1 MIQIFFSYSREDSAV
16 VDAIRQTVAAPLEV
30 WIDHQALDTGQ
41 WFPERI
47 EAAIKRECHFFA
59 VFLSPHAAKSTW
71 VRKEIGLALD
81 REMLMR
87 SALPFALRSDVPF
100 VLPLSLRPALATAAI
115 PEPLRQH
122 NVFMPRRAASVVSE
136 VGEKLRASIL
146 QFASDYLAHYQPTF
160 EKAIVDSLAS
170 DLVVLQ
176 DRAFRL
182 SACLRDPVEVLASD
196 PEGERELTEAILAY
210 NAFVVPLVRRLPDYA
225 LKIRATWGENLGAEA
240 HRLARY
246 VEETVYR
253 GHVYALNKVTA
264 SIAEAQAKRLSAAKA
279 TRANETKARLL
290 AEAHKSLNGL
300 KLRCGRLVE
309 RLRREAR

>member
-16 VDAIRQTVAAPLEV
+16 VDAIRQTLTAPLKV

-59 VFLSPHAAKSTW
+59 VFLSPRSAKSKW
-71 VRKEIGLALD
+71 VRTEIDLALD
-81 REMLMR
+81 REALMR
-87 SALPFALRSDVPF
+87 SALPSALRSDVPF
-100 VLPLSLRPALATAAI
+100 VLPLSLESALATADI

-122 NVFMPRRAASVVSE
+122 NVFMPRAATVVDE
-136 VGEKLRASIL
+136 VGDKLRASVL

-160 EKAIVDSLAS
+160 EAAIVDSLAS
-170 DLVVLQ
+170 DLAELK

-182 SACLRDPVEVLASD
+182 SACLRDPVETLAAG
-196 PEGERELTEAILAY
+196 PEAERELSDAILAY

-225 LKIRATWGENLGAEA
+225 LRIRATWGANLGDEA
-240 HRLARY
+240 GRLARY
-246 VEETVYR
+246 VEESVYR
-253 GHVYALNKVTA
+253 GQVYALNKVTA
-264 SIAEAQAKRLSAAKA
+264 SIAEAQAKCLSAAEL
-279 TRANETKARLL
+279 TQANDMKDCLL